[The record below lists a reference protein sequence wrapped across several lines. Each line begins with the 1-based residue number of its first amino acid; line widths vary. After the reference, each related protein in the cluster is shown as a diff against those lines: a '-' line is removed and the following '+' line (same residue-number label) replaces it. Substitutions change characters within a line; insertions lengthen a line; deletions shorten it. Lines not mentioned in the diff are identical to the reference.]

1 MTRMRVQACAVI
13 LPVLLLAGCS
23 RSPEARSSRYIESG
37 KKLMEKKDANRATLE
52 FLNAVQAA
60 PKNAEARYQLARAY
74 LAGGDLRKG
83 IVALRQTIELDP
95 KHTAARLLLAQL
107 ETGADDA
114 EVLKDA
120 QRRLQGLLQETP
132 ESTDALH
139 ALALTELKLGD
150 PEEATHHL
158 ERALMTAPT
167 DLMVTVTLAEAKL
180 QQQDFKA
187 AEQVLKNACEANP
200 KSADARVLLGRFYV
214 ARNRNA
220 DAEQE
225 FQKAL
230 AITPD
235 HKPALLNLATLQDQ
249 LGRKQEAEQY
259 YKRLAGFPDKTLN
272 PDYGIFLFQQGRIE
286 EAIREFDRL
295 ARQDPEDRAARTRL
309 VAAYRASNRIPE
321 AEKVLDEA
329 LKKNSKD
336 LDALLQRGELL
347 IAAKK
352 YSDAEANL
360 NQVLHVE
367 PNSPAVHYILSKLYQ
382 VTGRAQMQRQQL
394 NEVLRLN
401 PFLLPVRLE
410 FAKILIEGKEP
421 GAALSLLN
429 GAPESQRDSI
439 PVLEQR
445 CWALLLSG
453 GQQQAEARKEIE
465 RGLGRVRT
473 PDLLLQDG
481 ILKTEDKRYAE
492 ARQAAHEVLA
502 KSPDD
507 MRALRLL
514 VRTYAV
520 QNQMPAAVKDVR
532 EYAAQHPKSAQVQF
546 FLGQLLRETGDL
558 TGARQ
563 VLSNAKALN
572 SEAAP
577 MDLSLAQINLL
588 QANWTDAKQELNSIL
603 AAQGENPQAR
613 QWLGMLEVTQGNQ
626 AAAIGDFRKV
636 VDREP
641 ENATALNNLAFLL
654 AESGKAEEALP
665 YAAKA
670 VELAPNKP
678 EFEDTLG
685 WVMYRKGLYDNAVM
699 HLRSAV
705 AKSSDP
711 RLQYHLA
718 AAYFRTGDAARG
730 QAALTAAERKN
741 PNLPEAQLAR
751 QAAQEATSQKKP

>member
-23 RSPEARSSRYIESG
+23 RSPEARSARYIESG
-37 KKLMEKKDANRATLE
+37 KKLMEKKDANRAALE
-52 FLNAVQAA
+52 FLNALRAA
-60 PKNAEARYQLARAY
+60 PKNAEAHYQLARAY

-95 KHTAARLLLAQL
+95 KHTAARLLLSQL
-107 ETGADDA
+107 ETGANDA

-120 QRRLQGLLQETP
+120 QQRLQGLLQETP
-132 ESTDALH
+132 ENVDALH

-158 ERALMTAPT
+158 ERALMTAPA

-259 YKRLAGFPDKTLN
+259 YKRLAVFPDKTLN
-272 PDYGIFLFQQGRIE
+272 PDYGIFLFQQGRKE

-295 ARQDPEDRAARTRL
+295 ARQDPEDRTARTRL
-309 VAAYRASNRIPE
+309 VAAYQASNRIPE

-329 LKKNSKD
+329 LKKNGKD
-336 LDALLQRGELL
+336 MDALLQRGELL

-360 NQVLHVE
+360 NRVLHME

-401 PFLLPVRLE
+401 PFVLPVRLE

-429 GAPESQRDSI
+429 GAPESLRNAI

-453 GQQQAEARKEIE
+453 QQADARKEIE
-465 RGLGRVRT
+465 RGLGRART

-481 ILKTEDKRYAE
+481 ILKTEDKRYSE

-502 KSPDD
+502 KSPED

-520 QNQMPAAVKDVR
+520 QNQMPAAVRDVR
-532 EYAAQHPKSAQVQF
+532 EYAAQHPKSAQTQF
-546 FLGQLLRETGDL
+546 FLGQLLKQTGDL
-558 TGARQ
+558 AGARQ

-572 SEAAP
+572 SESAP

-588 QANWTDAKQELNSIL
+588 QANWTDARQELNAIL

-613 QWLGMLEVTQGNQ
+613 QWLGMLEVSQGNEQ
-626 AAAIGDFRKV
+626 AAIGDFRKV
-636 VDREP
+636 VEREP

-718 AAYFRTGDAARG
+718 AAYFRTGDAAKG
-730 QAALTAAERKN
+730 QAALTVAERKN

-751 QAAQEATSQKKP
+751 KAAREATSQRKP